1 MISVKNKRFILN
13 RNNPYGFKININHP
27 LVHPKFEAFKHSR
40 HIGKH
45 TMRDEL
51 RLEFE
56 ELFIRSNYFIK
67 CLEQERAI
75 YGAGY
80 DCIIRQ
86 TLGNDFYNEWRKQY
100 A

>member
-1 MISVKNKRFILN
+1 MINISNKRFILN

-27 LVHPKFEAFKHSR
+27 LVIPKFEAFKRSR

-51 RLEFE
+51 RFEFE
-56 ELFIRSNYFIK
+56 KLFIRSNYFIK

>member
-1 MISVKNKRFILN
+1 MMERRKYILN
-13 RNNPYGFKININHP
+13 RSNPYGFRININHP
-27 LVHPKFEAFKHSR
+27 LVSPKFEAFKRNR
-40 HIGKH
+40 HISKH

-56 ELFIRSNYFIK
+56 ELFIGSNYFIK
-67 CLEQERAI
+67 CLEQERRI

-86 TLGNDFYNEWRKQY
+86 TLGIDFYNEWRKQY